1 MRAIKAPDFGYNLKS
16 KKDSMKRGE
25 KEAIS
30 LLRRR
35 RLKFAVKMMSILASG
50 FIILSSVYLWRTG
63 QISLWIAEAESVMGA
78 RMIDAGLVFE
88 EVRIKGQTRT
98 KTDEIKNIFYEKY
111 GQPLLDIDI
120 KQVKNNVEQL
130 TWVKNAM
137 VTRKLPG
144 ALEINIIEYYPS
156 ALWQMDN
163 KLWVIADDGTIITD
177 QGLEEFTEL
186 PMISGAG
193 ADKAIENLIRIVSN
207 NMTLFSQV
215 ATASWI
221 GERRWDLML
230 DSGIKIMLPETGIE
244 DAWARL
250 LTLEET
256 EQLLARNILVVDLR
270 IKEKTIV
277 RLTPQEALR
286 RRLLA
291 KTSGT
296 GEEI

>member
-35 RLKFAVKMMSILASG
+35 RLKFAVRMMSFLVSS
-50 FIILSSVYLWRTG
+50 FIILSSIYFWRTG

-163 KLWVIADDGTIITD
+163 KL
-177 QGLEEFTEL
+177 
-186 PMISGAG
+186 
-193 ADKAIENLIRIVSN
+193 
-207 NMTLFSQV
+207 
-215 ATASWI
+215 
-221 GERRWDLML
+221 
-230 DSGIKIMLPETGIE
+230 
-244 DAWARL
+244 
-250 LTLEET
+250 
-256 EQLLARNILVVDLR
+256 
-270 IKEKTIV
+270 
-277 RLTPQEALR
+277 
-286 RRLLA
+286 
-291 KTSGT
+291 
-296 GEEI
+296 